1 MQVHHLRNQSATDDA
16 DAETSLCQAARD
28 YTPVIDGRSIR
39 QGVAAGPAL
48 TASIVVANAPVSF
61 GAFEVTVGID
71 PHVPDA
77 LTVLDAVQR
86 AGYAG
91 IDLGPPGY
99 LGTEEDLRQRLSAR
113 GLGLAGGYVAMPFS
127 EPDRMGPSMD
137 ELARLLDIFDQA
149 SSLPRLRGSVGEGG
163 LPPRPTLADAGSD
176 SRRKTPGRAHD
187 DPSSMLDSAAWSRFA
202 ESMKR
207 ATGLCRERG
216 YEPTFHH
223 HGASYVETPEEIEE
237 MLHRTDVGLCLDTGH
252 LLIGGGDPITAA
264 HDWAPR
270 INHLHLKDVRRA
282 IIDAVVSK
290 HGVMMDFWREGAF
303 CPLGEGDLDIDGVL
317 NALRDRRF
325 SGWLVVEQDMLPRPD
340 DPPERAAQDQQRN
353 REYLR
358 ARGL

>member
-1 MQVHHLRNQSATDDA
+1 VSAK
-16 DAETSLCQAARD
+16 
-28 YTPVIDGRSIR
+28 
-39 QGVAAGPAL
+39 PAL
-48 TASIVVANAPVSF
+48 TPSIVVANAPVSF

-99 LGTEEDLRQRLSAR
+99 LGAGKDLRQRLSTR
-113 GLGLAGGYVAMPFS
+113 GLGLAGGYIAMPFS
-127 EPDRMGPSMD
+127 EPDRMGPTMD
-137 ELARLLDIFDQA
+137 ELARLLDVFDQA
-149 SSLPRLRGSVGEGG
+149 SSLPRTGRVGEAVF
-163 LPPRPTLADAGSD
+163 PPRPTLADAGSD
-176 SRRKTPGRAHD
+176 ARRKTPGRAHD
-187 DPSSMLDSAAWSRFA
+187 DPSLMLDPAAWSRFA

-207 ATGLCRERG
+207 AAGLCRERG
-216 YEPTFHH
+216 YEPSFHH
-223 HGASYVETPEEIEE
+223 HGASYVETPQEIEE
-237 MLHRTDVGLCLDTGH
+237 MLQRTDVGLCLDTGH
-252 LLIGGGDPITAA
+252 LVIGGGDPVTSAR
-264 HDWAPR
+264 DWAAR

-282 IIDAVVSK
+282 IIERVATK

-303 CPLGEGDLDIDGVL
+303 CPLGEGDLDLDAVV
-317 NALRDRRF
+317 AVLRDEHF

-340 DPPERAAQDQQRN
+340 DPPERAAGDQQRN